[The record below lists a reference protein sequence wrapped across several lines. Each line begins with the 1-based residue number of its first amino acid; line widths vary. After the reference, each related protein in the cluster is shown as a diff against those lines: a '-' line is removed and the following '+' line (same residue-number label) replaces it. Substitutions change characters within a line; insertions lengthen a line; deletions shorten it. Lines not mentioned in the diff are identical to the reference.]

1 MSLPCRWSLCRKS
14 APSTVVIGT
23 AQTVSGTEGDSK
35 HPAHPAPFD
44 ASAQSAS
51 GPVAYRSMVGP
62 VHRAT
67 SARLA
72 EAMGSIRMT

>member
-23 AQTVSGTEGDSK
+23 AQTVSGSDGDSK
-35 HPAHPAPFD
+35 HPTYALPFGTTV
-44 ASAQSAS
+44 QSAS
-51 GPVAYRSMVGP
+51 CPVAYRSMVAP

-72 EAMGSIRMT
+72 DAMGSIRMT